1 MTTQTQAETTANDTT
16 TSPPHRDELLE
27 SLKANQTA
35 DYASPLI
42 RAAAAVID
50 VVILSFGCVV
60 ATAVVAAI
68 FGTQSTTATDGAM
81 TIGDALSS
89 VVLVA
94 LVLSYFPG
102 CWATWGQT
110 PAMRIF
116 GLRICRAD
124 DLSPITV
131 RIAVC
136 RFLVLLAAGWLGCL
150 LAFVE
155 PRRQAFHDRIAKTV
169 VVTE

>member
-1 MTTQTQAETTANDTT
+1 MTTPTQTQTTANETRP
-16 TSPPHRDELLE
+16 SNRHRDELLE
-27 SLKANQTA
+27 SLKANHTA

-50 VVILSFGCVV
+50 VVILSFVCVIT
-60 ATAVVAAI
+60 TAVLAGI
-68 FGTQSTTATDGAM
+68 FGNQSSNATSGAV

-89 VVLVA
+89 VVLVGM
-94 LVLSYFPG
+94 VLGYFPA

-116 GLRICRAD
+116 GLRVCKAD

-155 PRRQAFHDRIAKTV
+155 PRRQAFHDRITKTV